1 MALSRQSIRKG
12 MHIIANG
19 DVISKDE
26 LILISEEWSE
36 IQENFFRK
44 MLKQGGHFKLKG
56 VKYEVNIER
65 DYRTRSD
72 GTKDSGVI
80 TIHGEDSR
88 F

>member
-12 MHIIANG
+12 MHITANG

-36 IQENFFRK
+36 TQENFFRK
-44 MLKQGGHFKLKG
+44 MLKQGGHFKIKG
-56 VKYEVNIER
+56 VKYEVNVER

-80 TIHGEDSR
+80 TIPGEDSR

>member
-12 MHIIANG
+12 MHITANG
-19 DVISKDE
+19 SVISKDE

-44 MLKQGGHFKLKG
+44 MLKQGGRFKVKG
-56 VKYEVNIER
+56 VSYEITPIEKVLTSR
-65 DYRTRSD
+65 GEKD
-72 GTKDSGVI
+72 GGIIQLPGD
-80 TIHGEDSR
+80 DSR

>member
-1 MALSRQSIRKG
+1 MVLSRQSIRKG
-12 MHIIANG
+12 MHITANG
-19 DVISKDE
+19 SEISKDE

-36 IQENFFRK
+36 IQENFFKK

-72 GTKDSGVI
+72 GTKDLGVI
-80 TIHGEDSR
+80 TIPGEDSR